1 MTKPKLTPLQV
12 KILNNWNKTKVV
24 HPSYGEVA
32 EKTGCSVDTVF
43 RTVKKYGKLTNSN
56 AKKSK

>member
-1 MTKPKLTPLQV
+1 MENKQKLTSLQV
-12 KILNNWNKTKVV
+12 KILNSWNKTKVV

-32 EKTGCSVDTVF
+32 EKIGCSVDTVF
-43 RTVKKYGKLTNSN
+43 RTVKKYGNLNSN